1 MPRNGSGVAS
11 VVNTFVPLA
20 TADANAVNANFTDMA
35 NMITDSLPR
44 DGQAGMTG
52 QFLATSGTAGEP
64 GISWNAD
71 PDTGIRRPAG
81 DQQAIVCGGADVA
94 TFTPTGATLAG
105 GATTNATAPTTGDHL
120 TNKTYVDAQVATAA
134 ARMPSGAVTMHAAN
148 TAPTGWLECD
158 GAAVSRTTYAALF
171 TAIGTTWG
179 VGDGSTTFNVPDLRG
194 EFVRGWDHGKGTDA
208 GRAFAS
214 AQQDSIQNITGGFS
228 SRRTTAAS
236 PEDLADWTGAFYDN
250 GTGGSDLG
258 TSVGGAVLR
267 RITGFDASRVVRAS
281 TETRPRSIALMY
293 IIKI

>member
-1 MPRNGSGVAS
+1 MPRNGSGTAS
-11 VVNTFVPLA
+11 VPNTFTPLT
-20 TADANAVNANFTDMA
+20 TADATAVNANFSDVATML
-35 NMITDSLPR
+35 TDSLPR
-44 DGQAGMTG
+44 NGEAGMTG
-52 QFLATSGTAGEP
+52 QLLAISGTVGEP

-81 DQQAIVCGGADVA
+81 DQMALVCGGADVA
-94 TFTPTGATLAG
+94 TVTSTGLSV
-105 GATTNATAPTTGDHL
+105 NTAPTVGDNL
-120 TNKTYVDAQVATAA
+120 TNKTYVDAQVAVAV
-134 ARMPSGAVTMHAAN
+134 ARMPPGVVSMHAAN

-171 TAIGTTWG
+171 AVIGTTWG
-179 VGDGSTTFNVPDLRG
+179 TGDGSTTFNVPDLRG

-214 AQQDSIQNITGGFS
+214 AQTDALQNITGGFS

-236 PEDLADWTGAFYDN
+236 PEDLADWSGALYDN
-250 GTGGSDLG
+250 GLGGSDLG

-267 RITGFDASRVVRAS
+267 RLTGFDASRVARTS
-281 TETRPRSIALMY
+281 TETRPRNLALMF